1 MAKTILVGDDDPAIR
16 DLVKRVLQGAGYDVI
31 LAKNG
36 DDAMVAASEQDPDL
50 IILDI
55 LMPGLSGLEVLD
67 RLKKQSA
74 TQDIPVVLL
83 TGVSDRKTILKGLDL
98 QAIDYITKP
107 FSVEELIAT
116 VQKALGDYSR

>member
-67 RLKKQSA
+67 RLKKQST

-116 VQKALGDYSR
+116 VQKTLGDYSR